1 MEPILSSD
9 DSQNDFI
16 RRMRVVAWVT
26 LILPP
31 VTGILM
37 LSFVGVFPFPEVLF
51 PFTDYA
57 AIVVACGAFI
67 GLKISKSYTND
78 MLFLRHNPE
87 LQEKYQVKL
96 KRLPLYYFS
105 LLFIYFAFGLVSTL
119 YSLSTLYG
127 YNYPLSKYFISFLGV
142 IPGALITALP
152 IFFYL
157 TDALGRFLAPHGI
170 DVSVA
175 PIKLKLI
182 VLGLFIPILIDTL
195 LIMYFY
201 DRTGYLS
208 IETVGIWFFLI
219 VIAAIGTFMAWN
231 SFRISLSPFVLTND
245 IDNYN
250 HNDIH
255 IVPQSLD
262 ELGVLSKQWHELWL
276 RVFEYETQLTNSNSL
291 LRDDVQQR
299 THELESER
307 ILVDTLLTN
316 AGALIIVLDRNG
328 HVIRFNPAS
337 ERATGF
343 LFDKIKIKPIWEWL
357 IPPEQIDSVKNVF
370 NELRENGL
378 ESTHENEIMTKE
390 GKRLLISWNN
400 VGVKDDEGN
409 VKYVIAIGI
418 DISERQIIQKS
429 LEDAIKL
436 AEKNSN
442 AKSEF
447 LSRMSHELRTPMNAI
462 MGFAQLIERDVDT
475 NNSKNLQADFAQ
487 EIINAGGHLLSLI
500 NEVLDLSRIE
510 QGDFDIHLEPTDL
523 CKLINESIS
532 LLKPQAKENNISL
545 SHTMSEDNQCLV
557 QADQLRLKQVFINLL
572 SNAIKYNIQGGT
584 VEIILTVLENNM
596 MRVSLKDTGEGITED
611 MRERLFMPF
620 ERLSHNND
628 ETIEGTGIGLAL
640 SKRMIEL
647 MKGNI
652 GVSSV
657 PSEGSTF
664 YFDIPYLGVDDK
676 TDSMRDDIKKITH
689 SAVVSNIKYKV
700 LYVEDNPQ
708 NIRFMSAI
716 FESRKDIELIVAHN
730 GRLGLEL
737 AFVHSFDLIL
747 LDINLPGMSGLEVHK
762 KLRLNNKT
770 ANLPIVAI
778 SANAMQRDI
787 DVALS
792 DGFNDYLVKP
802 LDVNNLMNMLKQY
815 LPTK

>member
-1 MEPILSSD
+1 MGIMLSSK
-9 DSQNDFI
+9 DSENDFI
-16 RRMRVVAWVT
+16 RRIQVVTWVT

-37 LSFVGVFPFPEVLF
+37 LSFVGVFPFPEVLY

-57 AIVVACGAFI
+57 AVVVICATFLGF
-67 GLKISKSYTND
+67 KITKSYTRE
-78 MLFLRHNPE
+78 MVHLRNNPE
-87 LQEKYQVKL
+87 LQEIYQVKL

-105 LLFIYFAFGLVSTL
+105 ILFLYFALGLVSTL

-170 DVSVA
+170 NVSVA

-201 DRTGYLS
+201 DRTGYLG

-231 SFRISLSPFVLTND
+231 SFRLGLSPFVLTLDAENS
-245 IDNYN
+245 N
-250 HNDIH
+250 HNEIQ

-262 ELGVLSKQWHELWL
+262 ELGVLSKEWHDLWL
-276 RVFEYETQLTNSNSL
+276 RVLEYEGQLTNSNSL

-307 ILVDTLLTN
+307 VLVDKLLTN
-316 AGALIIVLDRNG
+316 SGALIIVLDRNG

-337 ERATGF
+337 ERSTGF
-343 LFDKIKIKPIWEWL
+343 LFDEIKDKPIWEWL
-357 IPPEQIDSVKNVF
+357 IPPEQIDEVKYVF
-370 NELRENGL
+370 NQLLEHGL
-378 ESTHENEIMTKE
+378 ESKYENNIMTKK
-390 GKRLLISWNN
+390 GGRFLVSWNN
-400 VGVKDDEGN
+400 VGVKNDAGI
-409 VKYVIAIGI
+409 VQYVVAIGI

-462 MGFAQLIERDVDT
+462 MGFAQLIERDAKA
-475 NNSKNLQADFAQ
+475 NSSKKLQADFAQ
-487 EIINAGGHLLSLI
+487 EIINAGGHLLNLI
-500 NEVLDLSRIE
+500 NEVLDLSKVE
-510 QGDFDIHLEPTDL
+510 QGDLDIRLEPTNL
-523 CKLINESIS
+523 YNIINESVA
-532 LLKPQAKENNISL
+532 LLKPQAKINNINL
-545 SHTMSEDNQCLV
+545 IHTISEENQCLV

-572 SNAIKYNIQGGT
+572 SNAIKYNVEGGV
-584 VEIILTVLENNM
+584 VEIFLTVLENNM
-596 MRVSLKDTGEGITED
+596 MRVSVKDTGEGIAED
-611 MRERLFMPF
+611 MKKYLFMPF
-620 ERLSHNND
+620 ERLAHNND

-647 MKGNI
+647 MKGSI
-652 GVSSV
+652 GVISV
-657 PSEGSTF
+657 PSKGSTF
-664 YFDIPYLGVDDK
+664 YFDIPYLGVIDK
-676 TDSMRDDIKKITH
+676 IDSKPDSVVKKRIN
-689 SAVVSNIKYKV
+689 SVVAADRKYKV
-700 LYVEDNPQ
+700 LYIEDNPQ
-708 NIRFMSAI
+708 NIRFTSAI
-716 FESRKDIELIVAHN
+716 FEARKDIELIIAHN

-737 AFVHSFDLIL
+737 ALAHSLDLIL
-747 LDINLPGMSGLEVHK
+747 LDINLPEISGLEVHK

-778 SANAMQRDI
+778 SANGMQHDI
-787 DVALS
+787 DVALA

-802 LDVNNLMNMLKQY
+802 IDVNHFENILQQY
-815 LPTK
+815 LPQ